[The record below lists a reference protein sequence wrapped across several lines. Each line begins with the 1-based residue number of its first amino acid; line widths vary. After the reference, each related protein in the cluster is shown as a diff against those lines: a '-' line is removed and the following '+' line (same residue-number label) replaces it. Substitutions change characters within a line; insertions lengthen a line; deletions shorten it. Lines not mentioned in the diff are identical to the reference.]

1 MVEWLFDHPS
11 FMYAPR
17 VFLLTF
23 ALLAAACSSPRYSYH
38 YEAGKT
44 AVLCEGRAVAPV
56 GAPAPVVAAIAAGNR
71 IVGMPY
77 CYGGGHRPG
86 DVSGYDCS
94 GSTSYVLQAAGLL
107 HGGHTNSDG
116 FRKYGKSGEGKW
128 ITVYARSG
136 HVFLSVAGLR
146 FDTGWG
152 QKREGPQWTTKS
164 RPADGTVLR
173 HPPGL

>member
-1 MVEWLFDHPS
+1 MDT
-11 FMYAPR
+11 AR
-17 VFLLTF
+17 VFLLAF
-23 ALLAAACSSPRYSYH
+23 ALFAAACSSPRYVYR

-44 AVLCEGRAVAPV
+44 AVLREGRAVAPV

-71 IVGMPY
+71 IAGMPY
-77 CYGGGHRPG
+77 RYGGGHG
-86 DVSGYDCS
+86 LGAFGGYDCS
-94 GSTSYVLQAAGLL
+94 GSTSYVLHAAGLL
-107 HGGHTNSDG
+107 AGGQTNSDG
-116 FRKYGKSGEGKW
+116 FRHYGKSGTGKW
-128 ITVYARSG
+128 ITVYASHG

-173 HPPGL
+173 HPSGL